1 MNLDLASHLLRPQRI
16 RIPAL
21 QLLDD
26 CLEFDRD
33 ELDEALLV
41 GRGQHEGPGQGL
53 VGDRLDKAPRSPGIR
68 HHQVNPA
75 VAGLILVG
83 EEFGEAEPPRQVRVR
98 AKDLRRR
105 LIADP
110 VQQVGNIVHEQRM
123 RPVAVDAGPERPQ
136 LAVALLKDPQF
147 GYEPG
152 HDGNDPRLCDLAVTV
167 SPALGLDVLDDVH
180 RGFHLDQGAG
190 APVAEFGGRMV
201 GSPGGARRIVD
212 QDIDAA
218 FVEGI
223 HDGPSVRCLP
233 PDDAPAPV
241 GQCAPGDFAG
251 NETPLRQLFDH
262 RINR

>member
-1 MNLDLASHLLRPQRI
+1 
-16 RIPAL
+16 
-21 QLLDD
+21 
-26 CLEFDRD
+26 
-33 ELDEALLV
+33 
-41 GRGQHEGPGQGL
+41 
-53 VGDRLDKAPRSPGIR
+53 
-68 HHQVNPA
+68 
-75 VAGLILVG
+75 
-83 EEFGEAEPPRQVRVR
+83 
-98 AKDLRRR
+98 
-105 LIADP
+105 
-110 VQQVGNIVHEQRM
+110 M
-123 RPVAVDAGPERPQ
+123 RPVAVDAGPERPE

-180 RGFHLDQGAG
+180 RRFHLDQGAW

-223 HDGPSVRCLP
+223 HDGPPVRRLP
-233 PDDAPAPV
+233 PDDAPVPV

-251 NETPLRQLFDH
+251 NEPPFRQFFDH
-262 RINR
+262 RIDRRGRQVVGQVRDHRAQPVRNACDLLVAVPCILDLVLEPDPEDALGNPGDLVRQGKVRLGRRLAFGGDLVEQ